1 MKNKNI
7 LAATFKKSLGAVSP
21 ALLAGSLLAGLALL
35 GAAPAAAQ
43 VRTLED
49 DTDAPKPPPAGAVQ
63 KLVRE
68 KLSAGLPAFDKRIL
82 TPYETPSAWE
92 DNLSHGHLISLLGET
107 PFAWEGRATPP
118 PEADR
123 LQDEAKVMRI
133 RRADGAFRYHSRKR
147 VFQDEYKGKA
157 VPSEE
162 RVAGQMGDLLAKLAF
177 PLSEGGKPEVKTQE
191 VAVSGA
197 DNRIVETYHSY
208 AWFQLRRSV
217 AGLPVEGS
225 TVRAAVNHRGEIQ
238 RLKIAWPHFKLRA
251 DARLMDRATVLE
263 LAAQKIFAHDPTEK
277 LALSSRL
284 VYARSP
290 KGDYLP
296 AVQVDVTDGETP
308 YRLTLPI
315 AD

>member
-1 MKNKNI
+1 MKNRKI
-7 LAATFKKSLGAVSP
+7 LATVAFA
-21 ALLAGSLLAGLALL
+21 ALSLL

-43 VRTLED
+43 VRSDD
-49 DTDAPKPPPAGAVQ
+49 DTAAPKPPPAEAIQ

-68 KLSAGLPAFDKRIL
+68 KLSAGLPAYDKRIL
-82 TPYETPSAWE
+82 TAYETPSAWE
-92 DNLSHGHLISLLGET
+92 DNLSLGYLTTLLGES
-107 PFAWEGRATPP
+107 PFAWEGKATPP

-123 LQDEAKVMRI
+123 FQDDAKAMRI
-133 RRADGAFRYHSRKR
+133 GRADGAFRYHSRKR
-147 VFQDEYKGKA
+147 VFQPEYKGKP
-157 VPSEE
+157 VPSAE
-162 RVAGQMGDLLAKLAF
+162 RVSAQISGILGKLAF
-177 PLSEGGKPEVKTQE
+177 PLSEGGKADVKTQE

-197 DNRIVETYHSY
+197 DNRIAETYHSY

-251 DARLMDRATVLE
+251 DARLMDRETLLE
-263 LAAQKIFAHDPTEK
+263 LAARRIFAQDPTEK
-277 LALSSRL
+277 LALASRL
-284 VYARSP
+284 VYARSE

-296 AVQVDVTDGETP
+296 AVQVDVADGETP

-315 AD
+315 AY